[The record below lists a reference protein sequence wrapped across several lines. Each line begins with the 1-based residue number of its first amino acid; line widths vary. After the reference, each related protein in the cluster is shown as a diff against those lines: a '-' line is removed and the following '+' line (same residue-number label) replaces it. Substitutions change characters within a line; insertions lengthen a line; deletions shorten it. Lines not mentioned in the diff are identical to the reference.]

1 METMFRRHP
10 ILSVLTFGYLGVV
23 AWLTLSPQAESQQ
36 EGWLWR
42 LALLFDR
49 HAATEWITFNLL
61 EFVANVLLF
70 LPFGVFFVLL
80 FGRGRWWLAILLG
93 VAMTVGIEFAQ
104 QFIPNRVSDP
114 RDILSNSIGTV
125 VGTVLALLLTA
136 SKARRLRRARLAR
149 VA

>member
-1 METMFRRHP
+1 MGTMFARHP
-10 ILSVLTFGYLGVV
+10 ILSLTTFAYLAVV
-23 AWLTLSPQAESQQ
+23 GWITLSPQAEARQ

-42 LALLFDR
+42 LALFFDR

-93 VAMTVGIEFAQ
+93 VAMTLCIEFVQ

-114 RDILSNSIGTV
+114 RDILSNSIGAV

>member
-1 METMFRRHP
+1 MEAMFRRHP

-23 AWLTLSPQAESQQ
+23 GWLTLSPQAESQQ
-36 EGWLWR
+36 EGWLWQ

-61 EFVANVLLF
+61 EFAANVLLF

-104 QFIPNRVSDP
+104 QYIPNRVSDP

-136 SKARRLRRARLAR
+136 SKARRLRRARLER

>member
-1 METMFRRHP
+1 MFRRHP

-23 AWLTLSPQAESQQ
+23 GWITLSPQVESQQ

-70 LPFGVFFVLL
+70 LPFGMFFVLL